1 MPVGAFVPSRIHLD
15 YPEWQAPLIGNV
27 GQVWAYTG
35 SGYAPVALDFDPAG
49 TAAAAVAAHVGLSNP
64 HSQYYLASGVS
75 GFGATLASAAD
86 AAAAR
91 TALALGTAAI
101 YNVGTSANNVVQ
113 LDGSARLPAVDGSQL
128 TGISGGSVAGS
139 NTQVIINDGGVYAGD
154 PGLTYAK
161 ATDRLT
167 VVGGII
173 AGDWS
178 PPSDSTTAVS
188 IWNAARSTRVLT
200 VDTTNKQIGI
210 NVAPTSTLDVSA
222 PAISGR
228 ERFIKFAVSDAARDV
243 MIMQNATSANARFS
257 PLFIGAAESTPT
269 IPGIGFAGA
278 INTSGDTGTVALIN
292 LFAFRYTDGGDPST
306 ALQLSVTTRPIFSI
320 ANVATS
326 FLLIS
331 ATGNVGL
338 QNSSPTAVLDIAAS
352 TTTRASL
359 RIRAGTAP
367 TTPNA
372 GDIWYPTGGRLNVYR
387 AATETIASGVPGTG
401 GAATATGTWG
411 ATEQAMLQ
419 AVYDIARSF
428 GMLS

>member
-27 GQVWAYTG
+27 GQVWAYDG
-35 SGYAPVALDFDPAG
+35 AGYVPTSFLPAS
-49 TAAAAVAAHVGLSNP
+49 AVSVYGL
-64 HSQYYLASGVS
+64 
-75 GFGATLASAAD
+75 TLASAAD

-91 TALALGTAAI
+91 TALALGTAAVL
-101 YNVGTSANNVVQ
+101 NVGTGASNVVQ

-139 NTQVIINDGGVYAGD
+139 NTQVIFNDSGVYAGD
-154 PGLTYAK
+154 AGLTYAK

-178 PPSDSTTAVS
+178 PPSDSTTAVA
-188 IWNAARSTRVLT
+188 IWNAARTQSSMAIDTVNRRMRVQQFGAGNADVSVMTDSRT
-200 VDTTNKQIGI
+200 VAMFGGNGVTILQNRPYIAFNAYIGGSPADWRYTTSWYAFVQGVDGSGNWGFHNAASGTAGNGVGLSERFRIAQNGNIGI
-210 NVAPTSTLDVSA
+210 GVYP
-222 PAISGR
+222 P
-228 ERFIKFAVSDAARDV
+228 
-243 MIMQNATSANARFS
+243 
-257 PLFIGAAESTPT
+257 
-269 IPGIGFAGA
+269 
-278 INTSGDTGTVALIN
+278 
-292 LFAFRYTDGGDPST
+292 T
-306 ALQLSVTTRPIFSI
+306 AL
-320 ANVATS
+320 
-326 FLLIS
+326 
-331 ATGNVGL
+331 
-338 QNSSPTAVLDIAAS
+338 LDLAAS

-359 RIRAGTAP
+359 RVRAGTAP

-411 ATEQAMLQ
+411 ATEQSMLQ
-419 AVYDIARSF
+419 KCYDIVRAF

>member
-27 GQVWAYTG
+27 GQVWAYDGTG
-35 SGYAPVALDFDPAG
+35 YVPTSFLLSS
-49 TAAAAVAAHVGLSNP
+49 AVSVYGL
-64 HSQYYLASGVS
+64 
-75 GFGATLASAAD
+75 TLASAAD

-91 TALALGTAAI
+91 TALALGTAAVL
-101 YNVGTSANNVVQ
+101 NVGTGANQIVQ

-167 VVGGII
+167 VVGGIV

-188 IWNAARSTRVLT
+188 IWNAARSARVVT
-200 VDTTNKQIGI
+200 VDTTN
-210 NVAPTSTLDVSA
+210 
-222 PAISGR
+222 R
-228 ERFIKFAVSDAARDV
+228 R
-243 MIMQNATSANARFS
+243 
-257 PLFIGAAESTPT
+257 
-269 IPGIGFAGA
+269 
-278 INTSGDTGTVALIN
+278 
-292 LFAFRYTDGGDPST
+292 
-306 ALQLSVTTRPIFSI
+306 LSVTSLSNHVRLIYTSDTTKYCSFS
-320 ANVATS
+320 ANSAGTLS
-326 FLLIS
+326 IS
-331 ATGNVGL
+331 ATSGQVEYYDGTNSYFFRVFAANNENVRVHSNGTSWLAGGNIGIG
-338 QNSSPTAVLDIAAS
+338 QSSGITALLDLAAS
-352 TTTRASL
+352 TTARASL
-359 RIRAGTAP
+359 RVRAGTAP
-367 TTPNA
+367 TTPND
-372 GDIWYPTGGRLNVYR
+372 GDIWYATGDRLKFYR

-411 ATEQAMLQ
+411 ATEMAMLQ